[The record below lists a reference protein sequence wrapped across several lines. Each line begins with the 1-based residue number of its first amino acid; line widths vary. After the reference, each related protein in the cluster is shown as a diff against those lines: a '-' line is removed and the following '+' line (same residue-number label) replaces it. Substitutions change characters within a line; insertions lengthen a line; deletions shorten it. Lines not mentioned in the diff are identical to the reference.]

1 MAGISSLGIGS
12 GVLNSDL
19 VDQLVAAE
27 RKPTENRLTQKTQ
40 QTEALL
46 SAYGKLRSAVTEL
59 RLPMRQLSSP
69 ENLKAFSASSSNEDI
84 GVSVDATK
92 ASRGTYSVEVTSLA
106 SAQALASQAVF
117 ADRDATSVGQGELQ
131 LSVGD
136 KITNITIDDSNDTLQ
151 GLANAINESDAGV
164 SAGVIDTGDGYQ
176 LVLSADET
184 GTANAVSMSVTG
196 DTGGS
201 NTDNEGLS
209 RFAFNSFMDADAGL
223 KQTIA
228 ASDAVMSINGVEV
241 TRSTNTF
248 ENVIDGLTFDIKAE
262 GTSTIKVDQ
271 DMDAVADRV
280 QGFVDSF
287 NALQS
292 TIDGLAGFNAEAGTG
307 SLLTGDST
315 VRGIQNQLRNIL
327 TRVVPGLENA
337 SVRSLADVGITTDW
351 ETGGL
356 EFDREA
362 FKEQL
367 ESNPDDVTALFAEQG
382 RTTDS
387 QVEFVRSGTAT
398 QPGQYDIN
406 VTQAASRGSLNYS
419 AADVGTVN
427 VKAGNMFTFEVDG
440 ETQVSVFLENGP
452 DGTTPLSGTGDDF
465 TGEEFA
471 AAMQQALNGSNE
483 LKAAGRS
490 VEVSWDA
497 TNGLTFTSGKYGGD
511 SNVRLTSTLNADI
524 SSKDGSAGSDVA
536 GTINGQVAEGDGQ
549 VLYLGSGNGDASGL
563 QVRIL
568 GEATGNRGSITFVEG
583 VAERTVDMVTSMVGA
598 GGAIESRTDS
608 LNRELEQIQES
619 QVRLEER
626 ITAYRERLVSQFSA
640 ADSLISQLNS
650 TRDYVTQQ
658 LAALA
663 PNQSND

>member
-27 RKPTENRLTQKTQ
+27 RKPTETRLTQKTQ
-40 QTEALL
+40 QAEAML

-59 RLPMRQLSSP
+59 RLPMRQLSAP
-69 ENLKAFSASSSNEDI
+69 DNLKAFSASSSNEDI

-106 SAQALASQAVF
+106 SAQALASRTVF
-117 ADRDATSVGQGELQ
+117 ADRDATSVGQGTLE

-136 KITNITIDDSNDTLQ
+136 KKTSITIDSSNDTLQ

-164 SAGVIDTGDGYQ
+164 SAGVIDTGSGYQ

-184 GTANAVSMSVTG
+184 GTVNAVSMSVTG
-196 DTGGS
+196 DNGGT
-201 NTDNEGLS
+201 NTDDQGLS
-209 RFAFNSFMDADAGL
+209 RFAFNTGMDAGAGL
-223 KQTIA
+223 EETIA
-228 ASDAVMSINGVEV
+228 ASDAKMSINGVQV

-262 GTSTIKVDQ
+262 GTSTIKVEQ
-271 DMDAVADRV
+271 DLGAVADRV
-280 QGFVDSF
+280 QGFVDKF

-292 TIDGLAGFNAEAGTG
+292 TIDSLAGFNAEAGTG

-315 VRGIQNQLRNIL
+315 VRNIQSQLRSIL
-327 TRVVPGLENA
+327 TRVVPGMENA

-356 EFDREA
+356 EFDRTKFE
-362 FKEQL
+362 EQL
-367 ESNPDDVTALFAEQG
+367 KANPDDVTALFAEQG
-382 RTTDS
+382 RATDS
-387 QVEFVRSGTAT
+387 QVEFVRSGSAT
-398 QPGQYDIN
+398 QPGDYAIN
-406 VTQAASRGSLNYS
+406 VTQAATQGQLAAGSALGTTFDITDTNDQLS
-419 AADVGTVN
+419 LTVN
-427 VKAGNMFTFEVDG
+427 GDIGVDLTL
-440 ETQVSVFLENGP
+440 TQ
-452 DGTTPLSGTGDDF
+452 GTGL
-465 TGEEFA
+465 G
-471 AAMQQALNGSNE
+471 QQALLDDIQAQLDANNALS
-483 LKAAGRS
+483 AAG
-490 VEVSWDA
+490 VTVQAGLDGA
-497 TNGLTFTSGKYGGD
+497 GNLTFTSSTYG
-511 SNVRLTSTLNADI
+511 SESSVTLTSAEDAATFGLDTTNSTAGLDI
-524 SSKDGSAGSDVA
+524 A
-536 GTINGQVAEGDGQ
+536 GTIDGQVAEGDGQ

-563 QVRIL
+563 QVRVL
-568 GEATGNRGSITFVEG
+568 GDQTGSRGSITFVEG
-583 VAERTVDMVTSMVGA
+583 VAERTVNMVSSMVGA

-608 LNRELEQIQES
+608 LNRELEQIQEN

-626 ITAYRERLVSQFSA
+626 ITSYRERLVSQFSA

-650 TRDYVTQQ
+650 TRDYVSQQ

-663 PNQSND
+663 PNQNSGNG

>member
-1 MAGISSLGIGS
+1 MAISSLGVGS
-12 GVLNSDL
+12 GVLTSDL

-27 RKPTENRLTQKTQ
+27 RKPTETRLTQKTQ

-69 ENLKAFSASSSNEDI
+69 DNLKAFSASSSNDDI

-106 SAQALASQAVF
+106 SAQALASQTVF

-136 KITNITIDDSNDTLQ
+136 KITNITIDSSNDTLQ

-164 SAGVIDTGDGYQ
+164 SAGVIDTGSGYQ

-184 GTANAVSMSVTG
+184 GTANAVSISVTG
-196 DTGGS
+196 DTGGTD
-201 NTDNEGLS
+201 TDNEGLS
-209 RFAFNSFMDADAGL
+209 RFAFNTGMDADAGL
-223 KQTIA
+223 QETIA
-228 ASDAVMSINGVEV
+228 ASDAVMKVNGVEV

-262 GTSTIKVDQ
+262 GTSTIKVSQ
-271 DMDAVADRV
+271 DLGAVADRV
-280 QGFVDSF
+280 QGFVDKF
-287 NALQS
+287 NGLQS
-292 TIDGLAGFNAEAGTG
+292 TIDSLAGFNAEAGVG

-315 VRGIQNQLRNIL
+315 VRGVQNQLRSIL
-327 TRVVPGLENA
+327 TRVVPGMENA

-356 EFDREA
+356 EFDRAKFE
-362 FKEQL
+362 EQL
-367 ESNPDDVTALFAEQG
+367 KANPDDVTALFAEQG

-387 QVEFVRSGTAT
+387 QVEFVRSGLDT
-398 QPGQYDIN
+398 QPGSYDIN
-406 VTQAASRGSLNYS
+406 VTQAATRGQLVGGS
-419 AADVGTVN
+419 ALGTSFNITDTNDELALTVN
-427 VKAGNMFTFEVDG
+427 DDITVNLALTQGTYADQQSMLDEIQAQLDANNALNAAGTSVQVGVDG
-440 ETQVSVFLENGP
+440 
-452 DGTTPLSGTGDDF
+452 
-465 TGEEFA
+465 
-471 AAMQQALNGSNE
+471 
-483 LKAAGRS
+483 AGQ
-490 VEVSWDA
+490 
-497 TNGLTFTSGKYGGD
+497 LTFTSSQYGSESSVALSSAEDGATFGLD
-511 SNVRLTSTLNADI
+511 TNTST
-524 SSKDGSAGSDVA
+524 AGVDVA
-536 GTINGQVAEGDGQ
+536 GTIDGRAAEGDGQ
-549 VLYLGSGNGDASGL
+549 VLYLGSGNGGASGL

-568 GEATGNRGSITFVEG
+568 GDQTGSRGSITFVEG
-583 VAERTVDMVTSMVGA
+583 VGERTVDMVTSMVGA

-608 LNRELEQIQES
+608 LNRELEQIQDS

-626 ITAYRERLVSQFSA
+626 IAAYRERLVSQFSA
-640 ADSLISQLNS
+640 ADSLIAQLNS
-650 TRDYVTQQ
+650 TRDYVSQQ

-663 PNQSND
+663 PNNNRDN